1 MKNYIIRRILLM
13 IPVLLGISIIIFSLI
28 HLMPGNP
35 YAYMI
40 ESDAEAEDVENMLE
54 AIGYYDPLPVQYVR
68 WMGGLV
74 KGDLGYSIK
83 FKEPIAEM
91 ISRRIGNTLL
101 LSGVALI
108 FSIVIAIPLGVIS
121 ATKQY
126 SLFDYLATIV
136 AFIGLSI
143 PAFFFALLLV
153 KFFAIDLKLFP
164 ISGMR
169 TLASGFTGFRAFLDL
184 LYHLALP
191 VIVLSFIQMAS
202 FMRYTRTALLEVIQ
216 QDYIRTARAKGL
228 SEKVVIYKHALR
240 NALIPVVT
248 IISLSLGQLVS
259 GAVLTETIF
268 VWPGMGT
275 LIFQAVMN
283 RDYPVIMDA
292 TMVLAFMIL
301 MANLL
306 ADIMYAL
313 VDPRIRYT

>member
-1 MKNYIIRRILLM
+1 LKNYIIRRIFLM

-28 HLMPGNP
+28 HLIPGNP

-40 ESDAEAEDVENMLE
+40 ESDATAEDVENMLE
-54 AIGYYDPLPVQYVR
+54 SIGYYDPLPVQYVR
-68 WMGGLV
+68 WMGGLI

-83 FKEPIAEM
+83 FKEPISEM

-101 LSGVALI
+101 LSGVALLL
-108 FSIVIAIPLGVIS
+108 SILIAIPLGVIS
-121 ATKQY
+121 ATRQY
-126 SLFDYLATIV
+126 SLFDYAATIL

-153 KFFAIDLKLFP
+153 KFLAIDLKLFP

-169 TLASGFTGFRAFLDL
+169 SLAAGFTGFRAFLDM

-228 SEKVVIYKHALR
+228 SEKIVIYKHALR

-248 IISLSLGQLVS
+248 IISLSLGQLIS

-313 VDPRIRYT
+313 VDPRIRYN

>member
-1 MKNYIIRRILLM
+1 MRNYIIRRILLM
-13 IPVLLGISIIIFSLI
+13 IPVLIGISIIIFALI
-28 HLMPGNP
+28 HMMPGNP

-40 ESDAEAEDVENMLE
+40 ETDATAEDVEQMLQ
-54 AIGYYDPLPVQYVR
+54 AVGYYDPLPVQYAKWV
-68 WMGGLV
+68 GGLLQ
-74 KGDLGYSIK
+74 GNLGYSLK
-83 FKEPIAEM
+83 FKEPISEM
-91 ISRRIGNTLL
+91 ISRRIGNTLM
-101 LSGVALI
+101 LSGVALVL
-108 FSIVIAIPLGVIS
+108 SILVAIPLGVIS
-121 ATKQY
+121 ATRQY
-126 SLFDYLATIV
+126 SVFDYIATLV

-153 KFFAIDLKLFP
+153 KFFAIDLKWFP
-164 ISGMR
+164 ISGME
-169 TLASGFTGFRAFLDL
+169 TLASGYTGFRAFLDFL
-184 LYHLALP
+184 HHLALP
-191 VIVLSFIQMAS
+191 VIVLGFIQMAS
-202 FMRYTRTALLEVIQ
+202 FMRYTRTSLLEVIQ

-228 SEKVVIYKHALR
+228 NERIVIYKHALR

-292 TMVLAFMIL
+292 TMILAFMIL
-301 MANLL
+301 MANLF

-313 VDPRIRYT
+313 VDPRIRYK

>member
-1 MKNYIIRRILLM
+1 MKNYVIRRILLM
-13 IPVLLGISIIIFSLI
+13 IPVMIGISIIVFSLI

-35 YAYMI
+35 YAYLI
-40 ESDAEAEDVENMLE
+40 ESDARAEDVESMLQ
-54 AIGYYDPLPVQYVR
+54 AIGYYDPLPVQYVK
-68 WMGGLV
+68 WVGGLMQ
-74 KGDLGYSIK
+74 GNLGYSIK
-83 FKEPIAEM
+83 FKEPIADM
-91 ISRRIGNTLL
+91 IGRRIGNTLM

-108 FSIVIAIPLGVIS
+108 LSILVAIPLGVIS
-121 ATKQY
+121 ATRQY
-126 SLFDYLATIV
+126 SIFDYVATII

-164 ISGMR
+164 ISGME
-169 TLASGFTGFRAFLDL
+169 TLASGFTGMKKFVDL
-184 LYHLALP
+184 VYHLALP

-216 QDYIRTARAKGL
+216 QDYIRTARAKGV
-228 SEKVVIYKHALR
+228 SERVVVYKHALR

-248 IISLSLGQLVS
+248 IISLSLGQLIS

-301 MANLL
+301 MANLF

-313 VDPRIRYT
+313 VDPRIRYK

>member
-1 MKNYIIRRILLM
+1 MRNYIARRILIM
-13 IPVLLGISIIIFSLI
+13 IPVLIGISIIIFALI

-40 ESDAEAEDVENMLE
+40 ETDATAEDVEQMLQ
-54 AIGYYDPLPVQYVR
+54 AVGYYDPLPVQYAR
-68 WMGGLV
+68 WV
-74 KGDLGYSIK
+74 GDLLQGNLGYSIK
-83 FKEPIAEM
+83 FKEPISEM
-91 ISRRIGNTLL
+91 ISRRIGNTLM

-108 FSIVIAIPLGVIS
+108 LSVLIAIPLGVVS
-121 ATKQY
+121 ATRQY
-126 SLFDYLATIV
+126 SIFDYVATIV

-143 PAFFFALLLV
+143 PAFFFALLMV
-153 KFFAIDLKLFP
+153 KFFAIDLKWFP
-164 ISGMR
+164 ISGMK
-169 TLASGFTGFRAFLDL
+169 TLASGYTGFREFLDL
-184 LYHLALP
+184 VHHLALP

-228 SEKVVIYKHALR
+228 NERIVIYKHALR

-248 IISLSLGQLVS
+248 IVSLSLGQVVS

-292 TMVLAFMIL
+292 TMILALMIVL
-301 MANLL
+301 ANLL
-306 ADIMYAL
+306 ADIMYAW
-313 VDPRIRYT
+313 VDPRIRYK

>member
-1 MKNYIIRRILLM
+1 M
-13 IPVLLGISIIIFSLI
+13 IG
-28 HLMPGNP
+28 
-35 YAYMI
+35 
-40 ESDAEAEDVENMLE
+40 
-54 AIGYYDPLPVQYVR
+54 
-68 WMGGLV
+68 
-74 KGDLGYSIK
+74 
-83 FKEPIAEM
+83 
-91 ISRRIGNTLL
+91 RRIGNTLM
-101 LSGVALI
+101 LSGVALLL
-108 FSIVIAIPLGVIS
+108 SILVAIPLGVIS
-121 ATKQY
+121 ATRQY
-126 SLFDYLATIV
+126 SVFDYVATII

-164 ISGMR
+164 ISGME
-169 TLASGFTGFRAFLDL
+169 TLASGYTGMKKFIDL

-216 QDYIRTARAKGL
+216 QDYIRTARAKGVN
-228 SEKVVIYKHALR
+228 ERVVVYKHALR

-248 IISLSLGQLVS
+248 IISLSLGQLIS

-292 TMVLAFMIL
+292 TMVLAVMIL
-301 MANLL
+301 MANLF

-313 VDPRIRYT
+313 VDPRIRYK

>member
-40 ESDAEAEDVENMLE
+40 ESDAAAEDVENMLE
-54 AIGYYDPLPVQYVR
+54 SIGYYDPLPVQYVR
-68 WMGGLV
+68 WMGSLL

-83 FKEPIAEM
+83 FKEPISEM
-91 ISRRIGNTLL
+91 ISRRIGNTLM

-108 FSIVIAIPLGVIS
+108 LSIIIAIPLGVIS

-126 SLFDYLATIV
+126 SIFDYIATIV

-228 SEKVVIYKHALR
+228 REKIVIYKHALS

-248 IISLSLGQLVS
+248 IISLSLGQLLS